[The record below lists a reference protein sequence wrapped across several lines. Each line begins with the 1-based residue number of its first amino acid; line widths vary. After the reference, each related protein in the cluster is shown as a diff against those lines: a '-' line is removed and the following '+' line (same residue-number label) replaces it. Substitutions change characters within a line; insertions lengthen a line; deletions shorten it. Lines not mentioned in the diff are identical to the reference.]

1 MLAREYCDSIKRKN
15 KPIILSHPMLMGLKE
30 GQAKMSKSD
39 PDSAIWMEDEAAD
52 VKARWN
58 NTATQCTSH
67 SPLQSKIKK
76 AFCPPAVAEA
86 NPCLQYV
93 RLVALPWSGEF
104 KICRLADCGGD
115 KARARLSLSLL
126 QAQPSLSQV
135 YQSYDELEA
144 DYVAGSVHPGDLKA
158 SSPRASSSLLL
169 IPFIPGW
176 AGGRI
181 ERHPGA
187 GSAALQDKRRRS
199 RASGQGQGFQGDAL
213 NEFACLAARPS
224 ARPPPDPTATAAALR
239 IRRWLSSTS
248 QSCSAGRR
256 ARERRLPGRRRACT
270 CG

>member
-1 MLAREYCDSIKRKN
+1 MQPLT
-15 KPIILSHPMLMGLKE
+15 H
-30 GQAKMSKSD
+30 
-39 PDSAIWMEDEAAD
+39 
-52 VKARWN
+52 
-58 NTATQCTSH
+58 
-67 SPLQSKIKK
+67 PLQSKIKK

-115 KARARLSLSLL
+115 KARARLSLSLP

-135 YQSYDELEA
+135 YLSYDELEA
-144 DYVAGSVHPGDLKA
+144 DYLAGSVHPGDLKA

-187 GSAALQDKRRRS
+187 GAAALQDKRRRS
-199 RASGQGQGFQGDAL
+199 RASGQSQGFQGDAL
-213 NEFACLAARPS
+213 NEIACRLHAERASTARTDSHGNSSENQALA
-224 ARPPPDPTATAAALR
+224 L
-239 IRRWLSSTS
+239 LN
-248 QSCSAGRR
+248 
-256 ARERRLPGRRRACT
+256 LPIM
-270 CG
+270 